1 MTDHPMPRNTTAA
14 DRRAAS
20 ASAAGKNHLIG
31 VLGASGAVGRA
42 AVRELRA
49 LGHTGLRL
57 GGRTASALCAVAEED
72 PSGHDETVWADATAP
87 DGLQAFTEGCDIVL
101 NCVGPTY
108 RLRATVA
115 SAALAAGAHCVDVA
129 GDDPAAEDLFKDGDP
144 AREGRTV
151 VLSAGALPGLSSL
164 LPRWL
169 AGQGLD
175 SASALTAYCGGLE
188 TCSPTVAHDL
198 MLSLT
203 SGGADGAAY
212 GEALAAVRGGRRVP
226 RALRI
231 AEDAEHWAFQ
241 GRVAL
246 QPYLSGESER
256 LATVLGLDR
265 LDWYN
270 VHPGPAVRSLLSLL
284 PGRLAAGEDPVELA
298 DRLILAADLDL
309 AGRKPYYVM
318 DFALSGTA
326 SAQPATAGLT
336 LRAASSYR
344 LTAAVG
350 ALSVDAV
357 LRGEVPA
364 GVHFACDVLDPDTV
378 IRHLRFQGVADLRP
392 TGAAADAQQAEQVEE
407 GVL

>member
-1 MTDHPMPRNTTAA
+1 MNKPV
-14 DRRAAS
+14 
-20 ASAAGKNHLIG
+20 IG

-42 AVRELRA
+42 AVRELRT

-57 GGRTASALCAVAEED
+57 GGRTVSALSAVAEEH
-72 PSGHDETVWADATAP
+72 PTGHDETVRADAAAE
-87 DGLQAFTEGCDIVL
+87 DGLRAFAEGCDIVL

-129 GDDPAAEDLFKDGDP
+129 GDDPAAEDLLEAGDP
-144 AREGRTV
+144 TLDGRTV

-169 AGQGLD
+169 AAQGPGG
-175 SASALTAYCGGLE
+175 AAALTAYCGGLE

-212 GEALAAVRGGRRVP
+212 GEALAAVRGGRRVSRVL
-226 RALRI
+226 RA
-231 AEDAEHWAFQ
+231 AEDTEHEAFP
-241 GRVAL
+241 GRVAV

-270 VHPGPAVRSLLSLL
+270 VHPGPAVRALLNVL
-284 PGRLAAGEDPVELA
+284 PGRLAAGEDPDRLA
-298 DRLILAADLDL
+298 ERLILAADLDL

-326 SAQPATAGLT
+326 SARPATAGLT

-350 ALSVDAV
+350 ALAVEAV

-378 IRHLRFQGVADLRP
+378 ITHLRSRGAADLRL
-392 TGAAADAQQAEQVEE
+392 TGSAAEAEQVEE

>member
-1 MTDHPMPRNTTAA
+1 MTKPV
-14 DRRAAS
+14 
-20 ASAAGKNHLIG
+20 IG

-72 PSGHDETVWADATAP
+72 PTGHDETVWADATAP
-87 DGLQAFTEGCDIVL
+87 DGLRAFTEGCDIVL
-101 NCVGPTY
+101 NCAGPTY

-115 SAALAAGAHCVDVA
+115 SAALAAGADCVDVA
-129 GDDPAAEDLFKDGDP
+129 GDDPAAEDLLAAGDP
-144 AREGRTV
+144 TRDGRTV

-175 SASALTAYCGGLE
+175 SVSALTAHCGGLE

-226 RALRI
+226 RALRT
-231 AEDAEHWAFQ
+231 AEDTEHHAFP

-246 QPYLSGESER
+246 QPYLSGESEH

-270 VHPGPAVRSLLSLL
+270 VHPGPAVRALLNVL
-284 PGRLAAGEDPVELA
+284 PGRLAAGDDPAELA
-298 DRLILAADLDL
+298 DRLFLAADLDL
-309 AGRKPYYVM
+309 AGREPYYVM
-318 DFALSGTA
+318 DFELTGTA
-326 SAQPATAGLT
+326 SGRPATAGLT
-336 LRAASSYR
+336 LHAASSYR

-350 ALSVDAV
+350 ALAVDAV
-357 LRGEVPA
+357 LRERVPA
-364 GVHFACDVLDPDTV
+364 GVHFARDVLDPGTV
-378 IRHLRFQGVADLRP
+378 VRHLRDRGAADLRP
-392 TGAAADAQQAEQVEE
+392 TGTAAGADHVEE

>member
-1 MTDHPMPRNTTAA
+1 MTRPV
-14 DRRAAS
+14 
-20 ASAAGKNHLIG
+20 IG

-72 PSGHDETVWADATAP
+72 PAGHDETVWADATAP
-87 DGLQAFTEGCDIVL
+87 DGLRAFTEGCDIVL

-115 SAALAAGAHCVDVA
+115 LAALDAGAHCVDVA
-129 GDDPAAEDLFKDGDP
+129 GDDPAAEDLREGGDP
-144 AREGRTV
+144 VRDARTV

-164 LPRWL
+164 LPRRL
-169 AGQGLD
+169 ATWGGLD
-175 SASALTAYCGGLE
+175 GATALTAHCGGLE

-198 MLSLT
+198 MLSLS
-203 SGGADGAAY
+203 SGGADGTAY
-212 GEALAAVRGGRRVP
+212 GEALAAVRGGRRVS
-226 RALRI
+226 RALRTD
-231 AEDAEHWAFQ
+231 EDTVHAAFP
-241 GRVAL
+241 GRVAV

-256 LATVLGLDR
+256 LATALGLDR

-270 VHPGPAVRSLLSLL
+270 VHPGPAVRALLNLL
-284 PGRLAAGEDPVELA
+284 PGRLAAGEDPDRLA
-298 DRLILAADLDL
+298 ERLILAADLDL
-309 AGRKPYYVM
+309 AGRRPYYVM

-326 SAQPATAGLT
+326 SGAPATAELT

-350 ALSVDAV
+350 ALAVDAV
-357 LRGEVPA
+357 LRGGVPA
-364 GVHFACDVLDPDTV
+364 GVHFACDVLDPDV
-378 IRHLRFQGVADLRP
+378 VVRHLRSHGVADLRL
-392 TGAAADAQQAEQVEE
+392 TGTAAETEQVEE

>member
-1 MTDHPMPRNTTAA
+1 MSKPV
-14 DRRAAS
+14 
-20 ASAAGKNHLIG
+20 IG

-49 LGHTGLRL
+49 LGRTGLRL
-57 GGRTASALCAVAEED
+57 GGRTASALCAVAEEA
-72 PSGHDETVWADATAP
+72 PAGHDETVWADATAP
-87 DGLQAFTEGCDIVL
+87 DGLSAFTEGCDIVL

-115 SAALAAGAHCVDVA
+115 RAALAAGAHCVDVA
-129 GDDPAAEDLFKDGDP
+129 GDDPAAEDLRAGGDP
-144 AREGRTV
+144 ARDGRTV

-169 AGQGLD
+169 AGRGPD
-175 SASALTAYCGGLE
+175 GATALTAYCGGLE

-212 GEALAAVRGGRRVP
+212 GEALAAVRGGRRVS
-226 RALRI
+226 RVLRTD
-231 AEDAEHWAFQ
+231 EDTRHEAFP
-241 GRVAL
+241 GRVAV
-246 QPYLSGESER
+246 QSYLSGESER

-270 VHPGPAVRSLLSLL
+270 VHPGPAVRALLNVL
-284 PGRLAAGEDPVELA
+284 PARLTAGDDPDRLAE
-298 DRLILAADLDL
+298 RLILAAALDL

-326 SAQPATAGLT
+326 SGRPATAGLT
-336 LRAASSYR
+336 VRAASSYR

-350 ALSVDAV
+350 ALAVDAV

-378 IRHLRFQGVADLRP
+378 VAHLRHHGAADLRL
-392 TGAAADAQQAEQVEE
+392 TGAAAGAERMEE

>member
-1 MTDHPMPRNTTAA
+1 MTRKKP
-14 DRRAAS
+14 
-20 ASAAGKNHLIG
+20 LIG

-42 AVRELRA
+42 AVRELRE
-49 LGHTGLRL
+49 LGHAGLRL
-57 GGRTASALCAVAEED
+57 GGRTTSALCAVAEED
-72 PSGHDETVWADATAP
+72 PAGRDEIIWADAATP
-87 DGLQAFTEGCDIVL
+87 GGLRVFAEGCDIVL

-129 GDDPAAEDLFKDGDP
+129 GDDPAAEDLLKEGDP
-144 AREGRTV
+144 AGDGRTV

-169 AGQGLD
+169 ARQGLD
-175 SASALTAYCGGLE
+175 SASGLTAHCGGLE
-188 TCSPTVAHDL
+188 TCSPTVARDL

-203 SGGADGAAY
+203 AGGADGAAY
-212 GEALAAVRGGRRVP
+212 GEALAAIRGGRRVP
-226 RALRI
+226 RALRT
-231 AEDAEHWAFQ
+231 AEDTERAGFP
-241 GRVAL
+241 GRVAV

-256 LATVLGLDR
+256 LAAELGLDR

-270 VHPGPAVRSLLSLL
+270 VHPGPQVRALLNLL
-284 PGRLAAGEDPVELA
+284 PGRLAAGDDPDDLA
-298 DRLILAADLDL
+298 HRLILAADLDL

-318 DFALSGTA
+318 DFELSGTA
-326 SAQPATAGLT
+326 SGQPATSGLT

-350 ALSVDAV
+350 ALAVDAV
-357 LRGEVPA
+357 LRAAVPP
-364 GVHFACDVLDPDTV
+364 GVHFACDVLDPATTV
-378 IRHLRFQGVADLRP
+378 SHLRAGGAGDIRL
-392 TGAAADAQQAEQVEE
+392 TGAAASAADDEHVEE

>member
-1 MTDHPMPRNTTAA
+1 MTRNPTAGHKPR
-14 DRRAAS
+14 
-20 ASAAGKNHLIG
+20 IG

-57 GGRTASALCAVAEED
+57 GGRTASALREIAEQD
-72 PSGHDETVWADATAP
+72 PTGQDETVRADAGAP
-87 DGLQAFTEGCDIVL
+87 DGLRAFTDGCDIVL

-108 RLRATVA
+108 LLRATVA

-129 GDDPAAEDLFKDGDP
+129 GDDPAAEDLLKDGDP
-144 AREGRTV
+144 ARDGRTV

-175 SASALTAYCGGLE
+175 SVSALTAHCGGLE
-188 TCSPTVAHDL
+188 TCSPTVARDL

-203 SGGADGAAY
+203 SGGAAGAAY

-226 RALRI
+226 RALRA
-231 AEDAEHWAFQ
+231 AEDTEHDGFP
-241 GRVAL
+241 GRVAV

-256 LATVLGLDR
+256 LAGVLGLDR

-270 VHPGPAVRSLLSLL
+270 VHPGPRVRALLNLL
-284 PGRLAAGEDPVELA
+284 PASLAAKDDPAELA

-309 AGRKPYYVM
+309 AGRRPYYVM

-326 SAQPATAGLT
+326 SAKPATAGLT

-350 ALSVDAV
+350 ALAVDAV
-357 LRGEVPA
+357 LRAEVRA
-364 GVHFACDVLDPDTV
+364 GVHFACDVLDPGTV
-378 IRHLRFQGVADLRP
+378 VRHLRSQ
-392 TGAAADAQQAEQVEE
+392 GAAELRLTGTAAGAEQMEE

>member
-1 MTDHPMPRNTTAA
+1 MSTPV
-14 DRRAAS
+14 
-20 ASAAGKNHLIG
+20 IG

-49 LGHTGLRL
+49 LGRTGLRL
-57 GGRTASALCAVAEED
+57 GGRTASALCAVAGED
-72 PSGHDETVWADATAP
+72 PGGHDETVWADATAP
-87 DGLQAFTEGCDIVL
+87 DGLRAFTEGCDIVL

-115 SAALAAGAHCVDVA
+115 AAALAAGAHCVDVA
-129 GDDPAAEDLFKDGDP
+129 GDDPAAEDLLKDGDP

-175 SASALTAYCGGLE
+175 TATALSAHCGGLE
-188 TCSPTVAHDL
+188 TCSPTVARDL

-226 RALRI
+226 RALRT
-231 AEDAEHWAFQ
+231 AEDTEHPAFP

-256 LATVLGLDR
+256 LADVLGLDR

-270 VHPGPAVRSLLSLL
+270 VHPGPAVRALLNRL
-284 PGRLAAGEDPVELA
+284 PASLAAGDDPAALA

-309 AGRKPYYVM
+309 AGRTPYYVM

-326 SAQPATAGLT
+326 SGQPATAGLT

-357 LRGEVPA
+357 LRGAVPA
-364 GVHFACDVLDPDTV
+364 GVHFACDVLDPRAV
-378 IRHLRFQGVADLRP
+378 VRHLRSQ
-392 TGAAADAQQAEQVEE
+392 GAAELRLTGTAAAGSGSAGADADADADVEE

>member
-1 MTDHPMPRNTTAA
+1 
-14 DRRAAS
+14 
-20 ASAAGKNHLIG
+20 
-31 VLGASGAVGRA
+31 
-42 AVRELRA
+42 
-49 LGHTGLRL
+49 
-57 GGRTASALCAVAEED
+57 
-72 PSGHDETVWADATAP
+72 
-87 DGLQAFTEGCDIVL
+87 
-101 NCVGPTY
+101 
-108 RLRATVA
+108 
-115 SAALAAGAHCVDVA
+115 
-129 GDDPAAEDLFKDGDP
+129 DPAAEDLLADGDP
-144 AREGRTV
+144 ARDGRAV

-169 AGQGLD
+169 AGRGLD
-175 SASALTAYCGGLE
+175 DATALTAYCGGLE

-226 RALRI
+226 RVLRT
-231 AEDAEHWAFQ
+231 AEDTEHEAFP
-241 GRVAL
+241 GRVAV

-270 VHPGPAVRSLLSLL
+270 VHPGPAVRTLLNLL
-284 PGRLAAGEDPVELA
+284 PGRLAAGDDPDRLA
-298 DRLILAADLDL
+298 ERLILAAGLDL

-318 DFALSGTA
+318 DFALAGTA
-326 SAQPATAGLT
+326 SGRPATAGAT

-350 ALSVDAV
+350 ALAVDAV
-357 LRGEVPA
+357 LRGGIPA

-378 IRHLRFQGVADLRP
+378 VGHLRSHGAADLRL
-392 TGAAADAQQAEQVEE
+392 TGAAAGADQVEE

>member
-1 MTDHPMPRNTTAA
+1 MSTPV
-14 DRRAAS
+14 
-20 ASAAGKNHLIG
+20 IG

-49 LGHTGLRL
+49 LGRTGLRL
-57 GGRTASALCAVAEED
+57 GGRTASALCAVAGED
-72 PSGHDETVWADATAP
+72 PGGHDETVWADATAP
-87 DGLQAFTEGCDIVL
+87 DGLRAFTEGCDIVL

-115 SAALAAGAHCVDVA
+115 AAALADGAHCVDVA
-129 GDDPAAEDLFKDGDP
+129 GDDPAAEDLLKDGDP

-175 SASALTAYCGGLE
+175 TATALSAHCGGLE
-188 TCSPTVAHDL
+188 TCSPTVARDL
-198 MLSLT
+198 MLSLS

-226 RALRI
+226 RALRT
-231 AEDAEHWAFQ
+231 AEDTEHPAFP

-256 LATVLGLDR
+256 LADVLGLDR

-270 VHPGPAVRSLLSLL
+270 VHPGPAVRALLNRL
-284 PGRLAAGEDPVELA
+284 PASLAAGDDPAALA

-309 AGRKPYYVM
+309 AGRTPYYVM

-326 SAQPATAGLT
+326 SGQPATAGLT

-357 LRGEVPA
+357 LRGAVPA
-364 GVHFACDVLDPDTV
+364 GVHFACDVLDPRAV
-378 IRHLRFQGVADLRP
+378 VRHLRSQ
-392 TGAAADAQQAEQVEE
+392 GAAELRLTGTATAGSGSAGADADADADVEE

>member
-1 MTDHPMPRNTTAA
+1 MTKPV
-14 DRRAAS
+14 
-20 ASAAGKNHLIG
+20 IG

-57 GGRTASALCAVAEED
+57 GGRTASALCAVAEEN
-72 PSGHDETVWADATAP
+72 PAGHDETVWADATVP
-87 DGLQAFTEGCDIVL
+87 DGLRAFTEGCDIVL

-115 SAALAAGAHCVDVA
+115 FAALDAGAHCVDVA
-129 GDDPAAEDLFKDGDP
+129 GDDPAAEDLLKSGDP
-144 AREGRTV
+144 ARDDRTV

-175 SASALTAYCGGLE
+175 NAAGLTAHCGGLE

-212 GEALAAVRGGRRVP
+212 GEALAAVRGGRRSP
-226 RALRI
+226 RALR
-231 AEDAEHWAFQ
+231 ADEDTEHPSFP
-241 GRVAL
+241 GRVAE

-270 VHPGPAVRSLLSLL
+270 VHPGPAVRALLNVL
-284 PGRLAAGEDPVELA
+284 PGRLAAGDDPDRLA
-298 DRLILAADLDL
+298 ERLILAADLDL

-326 SAQPATAGLT
+326 SGVPATAGLT

-350 ALSVDAV
+350 ALAVDAV
-357 LRGEVPA
+357 LRGGVQT

-378 IRHLRFQGVADLRP
+378 VRHLRSHGVADLRL
-392 TGAAADAQQAEQVEE
+392 TGTAAGAEQVEE

>member
-1 MTDHPMPRNTTAA
+1 MSTPV
-14 DRRAAS
+14 
-20 ASAAGKNHLIG
+20 IG

-49 LGHTGLRL
+49 LGRTGLRL
-57 GGRTASALCAVAEED
+57 GGRTASALCAVAGED
-72 PSGHDETVWADATAP
+72 PGGHDETVWADATAP
-87 DGLQAFTEGCDIVL
+87 EGLRAFTEGCDIVL

-115 SAALAAGAHCVDVA
+115 AAALAAGAHCVDVA
-129 GDDPAAEDLFKDGDP
+129 GDDPAAEDLLKDGDP
-144 AREGRTV
+144 AREDRTV

-175 SASALTAYCGGLE
+175 TATALSAHCGGLE
-188 TCSPTVAHDL
+188 TCSPTVARDL

-226 RALRI
+226 RALRT
-231 AEDAEHWAFQ
+231 AEDTEHPAFP

-256 LATVLGLDR
+256 LAHVLGLDR

-270 VHPGPAVRSLLSLL
+270 VHPGPAVRALLNRL
-284 PGRLAAGEDPVELA
+284 PASLAAGDDPAALA

-309 AGRKPYYVM
+309 AGRTPYYVM

-326 SAQPATAGLT
+326 SGQPATAGLT

-357 LRGEVPA
+357 LRGAVPA
-364 GVHFACDVLDPDTV
+364 GVHFACDVLDHRV
-378 IRHLRFQGVADLRP
+378 VVRHLRSR
-392 TGAAADAQQAEQVEE
+392 GAAELRLTGTATAGSGPAGADADADVDMDVEE

>member
-1 MTDHPMPRNTTAA
+1 MTKRP
-14 DRRAAS
+14 
-20 ASAAGKNHLIG
+20 LIG

-57 GGRTASALCAVAEED
+57 GGRTPSALRAIAEQD
-72 PSGHDETVWADATAP
+72 PLGGDEVVGADADAP
-87 DGLQAFTEGCDIVL
+87 GGTRAFAEGCDVVL

-129 GDDPAAEDLFKDGDP
+129 GDDPAAEDLLKDGDP
-144 AREGRTV
+144 AQHGRTV

-169 AGQGLD
+169 ARQGLD
-175 SASALTAYCGGLE
+175 RPTALIAHCGGLE
-188 TCSPTVAHDL
+188 TCSPTVAQDL

-212 GEALAAVRGGRRVP
+212 GEPLAAVRGGRHVA
-226 RALRI
+226 RALRT
-231 AEDAEHWAFQ
+231 AEDTEREGFP
-241 GRVAL
+241 GRVAV

-256 LATVLGLDR
+256 LAGALGLDR

-270 VHPGPAVRSLLSLL
+270 VHPGAQVRSLLSLL
-284 PGRLAAGEDPVELA
+284 PGHLAEGADPDELA
-298 DRLILAADLDL
+298 RRLILAADLDL

-318 DFALSGTA
+318 DFELAGTTSGR
-326 SAQPATAGLT
+326 PATAGLT

-350 ALSVDAV
+350 ALAVDAV
-357 LRGEVPA
+357 LNAAVPA
-364 GVHFACDVLDPDTV
+364 GVHFACDVLDPEAV
-378 IRHLRFQGVADLRP
+378 VGHLRTG
-392 TGAAADAQQAEQVEE
+392 GAAELRLTGTADRADAAQVEE

>member
-1 MTDHPMPRNTTAA
+1 MTRNTTTG
-14 DRRAAS
+14 R
-20 ASAAGKNHLIG
+20 KPLIG
-31 VLGASGAVGRA
+31 VLGAAGAVGRA

-57 GGRTASALCAVAEED
+57 GGRTPSALQAVAGED
-72 PSGHDETVWADATAP
+72 PTGQDETVRADATAP
-87 DGLQAFTEGCDIVL
+87 DGLRAFTEGCAVVL

-108 RLRATVA
+108 LLRATVA

-129 GDDPAAEDLFKDGDP
+129 GDDPAAEDLLKDGDP
-144 AREGRTV
+144 ARDGRTV

-175 SASALTAYCGGLE
+175 GVTALTAYCGGLE
-188 TCSPTVAHDL
+188 TCSPTVARDL

-226 RALRI
+226 RALRTD
-231 AEDAEHWAFQ
+231 EDTEHDGFP
-241 GRVAL
+241 GRVAV

-256 LATVLGLDR
+256 LADTLGLDR

-270 VHPGPAVRSLLSLL
+270 VHPGPRVRALLNLL
-284 PGRLAAGEDPVELA
+284 PGSLAAGDDPAALA
-298 DRLILAADLDL
+298 ERLILAAGLDL
-309 AGRKPYYVM
+309 AGHRPYYVM

-326 SAQPATAGLT
+326 SGAPATAGLT

-350 ALSVDAV
+350 ALAVDAV
-357 LRGEVPA
+357 LRAGVPA
-364 GVHFACDVLDPDTV
+364 GVHFARDVLDPGV
-378 IRHLRFQGVADLRP
+378 VVRHLRSQGAAELRL
-392 TGAAADAQQAEQVEE
+392 TGAAAGPEQPGQMEE
-407 GVL
+407 GAL

>member
-1 MTDHPMPRNTTAA
+1 MNKPV
-14 DRRAAS
+14 
-20 ASAAGKNHLIG
+20 IG

-42 AVRELRA
+42 AVRELRR
-49 LGHTGLRL
+49 LGHTRLRL
-57 GGRTASALCAVAEED
+57 GGRTASALSAVAEEN
-72 PSGHDETVWADATAP
+72 PTCHDETVRADATDP
-87 DGLQAFTEGCDIVL
+87 EDLRAFTEGCDIVL

-129 GDDPAAEDLFKDGDP
+129 GDDPAAEDLLKAGDP
-144 AREGRTV
+144 TLGGRTV

-175 SASALTAYCGGLE
+175 AAAALTAYCGGLE

-212 GEALAAVRGGRRVP
+212 GEALAAVRGGRRAS
-226 RALRI
+226 RALRT
-231 AEDAEHWAFQ
+231 AEDTEHEAFP
-241 GRVAL
+241 GRVAV

-270 VHPGPAVRSLLSLL
+270 VHPGRAVRALLNVL
-284 PGRLAAGEDPVELA
+284 PGRLAAGEDPDRLA
-298 DRLILAADLDL
+298 ERLILAADLDL

-326 SAQPATAGLT
+326 SARPATAGLT

-350 ALSVDAV
+350 ALAVEAV

-378 IRHLRFQGVADLRP
+378 VTHLRSHGAADLRL
-392 TGAAADAQQAEQVEE
+392 TGAAAEAEQVEE

>member
-1 MTDHPMPRNTTAA
+1 MTRP
-14 DRRAAS
+14 
-20 ASAAGKNHLIG
+20 LIG

-49 LGHTGLRL
+49 LGRTGLRL
-57 GGRTASALCAVAEED
+57 GGRTASALCAVAQED
-72 PSGHDETVWADATAP
+72 PAGHDETVWADATAP
-87 DGLQAFTEGCDIVL
+87 DGLHAFTEGCDIVL
-101 NCVGPTY
+101 NCAGPTY

-129 GDDPAAEDLFKDGDP
+129 GDDPAAEDLLADGDP
-144 AREGRTV
+144 ARDSRTV

-169 AGQGLD
+169 AGQALD
-175 SASALTAYCGGLE
+175 SAATLTAYCGGLE
-188 TCSPTVAHDL
+188 ACSPTVAHDL
-198 MLSLT
+198 MLSLS
-203 SGGADGAAY
+203 SGGADGSAY
-212 GEALAAVRGGRRVP
+212 GEALAAVRGGRRAP
-226 RALRI
+226 RALRV
-231 AEDAEHWAFQ
+231 AEDAEHEAFP

-256 LATVLGLDR
+256 LATDLGLDR
-265 LDWYN
+265 VDWYH
-270 VHPGPAVRSLLSLL
+270 VHPGPAVRAMLSAL
-284 PGRLAAGEDPVELA
+284 PSRLAAEDAPAELA

-309 AGRKPYYVM
+309 AGRRPYYVM

-326 SAQPATAGLT
+326 SGQPATAGLT

-357 LRGEVPA
+357 LRGGIPA
-364 GVHFACDVLDPDTV
+364 GVHFACAVLDPGTV
-378 IRHLRFQGVADLRP
+378 TRHLRDRGVAELRL
-392 TGAAADAQQAEQVEE
+392 TGTAADTEAQQVEE
-407 GVL
+407 GTL

>member
-1 MTDHPMPRNTTAA
+1 MTQNTTT
-14 DRRAAS
+14 
-20 ASAAGKNHLIG
+20 GNKPLIG

-57 GGRTASALCAVAEED
+57 GGRTASALCAVADED
-72 PSGHDETVWADATAP
+72 PTGHDETVWADATAQ
-87 DGLQAFTEGCDIVL
+87 DGLHAFTEGCDIVL

-129 GDDPAAEDLFKDGDP
+129 GDDPAAEDLLRDGDP
-144 AREGRTV
+144 ARDGRTV

-175 SASALTAYCGGLE
+175 SASALTAHCGGLE

-212 GEALAAVRGGRRVP
+212 GEALAAVRDGRRVP

-231 AEDAEHWAFQ
+231 AEDAEHGAFP

-256 LATVLGLDR
+256 LATTLGLDR

-270 VHPGPAVRSLLSLL
+270 VHPGPAVRALLNLL
-284 PGRLAAGEDPVELA
+284 PGRLAAGDDPAELA
-298 DRLILAADLDL
+298 ERLILAADLDL
-309 AGRKPYYVM
+309 AGRSPYYVM
-318 DFALSGTA
+318 DFTLTGTA
-326 SAQPATAGLT
+326 SGQPATAGLT

-344 LTAAVG
+344 LTATVG
-350 ALSVDAV
+350 ALAVDAV
-357 LRGEVPA
+357 LRAEVPA

-378 IRHLRFQGVADLRP
+378 VRHLRSHGAADLRL
-392 TGAAADAQQAEQVEE
+392 TGTAAGAEQVEE

>member
-1 MTDHPMPRNTTAA
+1 MTKPV
-14 DRRAAS
+14 
-20 ASAAGKNHLIG
+20 IG

-72 PSGHDETVWADATAP
+72 PAGHDETVWADATAP
-87 DGLQAFTEGCDIVL
+87 DGLRAFTDGCDIVL

-129 GDDPAAEDLFKDGDP
+129 GDDPAAEDLLEAGDP
-144 AREGRTV
+144 AHDGRTV

-175 SASALTAYCGGLE
+175 DVSALTAHCGGLE

-198 MLSLT
+198 MLSL
-203 SGGADGAAY
+203 SLGGADGAAY
-212 GEALAAVRGGRRVP
+212 GEALAAVRGGRRLS
-226 RALRI
+226 RALRT
-231 AEDAEHWAFQ
+231 AEDAEHRSFP

-256 LATVLGLDR
+256 LADVLGLDR

-270 VHPGPAVRSLLSLL
+270 VHPGPAVRALLNLL
-284 PGRLAAGEDPVELA
+284 PGRLAAGDAPAELA

-309 AGRKPYYVM
+309 AGRRPYYVM
-318 DFALSGTA
+318 DFELSGTA
-326 SAQPATAGLT
+326 SGRPATAGLT

-350 ALSVDAV
+350 ALAVDAV
-357 LRGEVPA
+357 LRAEVPA
-364 GVHFACDVLDPDTV
+364 GVRFACDVLDPDTV
-378 IRHLRFQGVADLRP
+378 VRHLRTRGAADLRP
-392 TGAAADAQQAEQVEE
+392 TGAAAGADQVEE

>member
-1 MTDHPMPRNTTAA
+1 MSTPV
-14 DRRAAS
+14 
-20 ASAAGKNHLIG
+20 IG

-49 LGHTGLRL
+49 LGRTGLRL
-57 GGRTASALCAVAEED
+57 GGRTASALCAVAGED
-72 PSGHDETVWADATAP
+72 PGGHDETVWADATAP
-87 DGLQAFTEGCDIVL
+87 DGLRAFTEGCDIVL

-115 SAALAAGAHCVDVA
+115 AAALAAGAHCVDVA
-129 GDDPAAEDLFKDGDP
+129 GDDPAAEDLLKDGDP

-175 SASALTAYCGGLE
+175 TATALSAHCGGLE
-188 TCSPTVAHDL
+188 TCSPTVARDL

-226 RALRI
+226 RALRT
-231 AEDAEHWAFQ
+231 AEDTEHPAFP

-256 LATVLGLDR
+256 LADVLGLDR

-270 VHPGPAVRSLLSLL
+270 VHPGPAVRALLNRL
-284 PGRLAAGEDPVELA
+284 PASLAAGDDPAALA

-309 AGRKPYYVM
+309 AGRTPYYVM
-318 DFALSGTA
+318 DFALSGT
-326 SAQPATAGLT
+326 SSGQPATAGLT

-357 LRGEVPA
+357 LRGAVPA
-364 GVHFACDVLDPDTV
+364 GVHFACDVLDPRAV
-378 IRHLRFQGVADLRP
+378 VRHLRSQ
-392 TGAAADAQQAEQVEE
+392 GAAELRLTGTATAGSGPARADVDVDVEE

>member
-1 MTDHPMPRNTTAA
+1 MTGPV
-14 DRRAAS
+14 
-20 ASAAGKNHLIG
+20 IG

-57 GGRTASALCAVAEED
+57 GGRTESALAAVAEED
-72 PSGHDETVWADATAP
+72 AAGHDETVRADATEA
-87 DGLQAFTEGCDIVL
+87 DGLRAFTDGCDIVL

-129 GDDPAAEDLFKDGDP
+129 GDDPAAEDLVEGGDP
-144 AREGRTV
+144 ARDGRTV

-175 SASALTAYCGGLE
+175 SAATLTAHCGGLE

-198 MLSLT
+198 MLSLG

-226 RALRI
+226 RVLRTD
-231 AEDAEHWAFQ
+231 EDTRHEAFP
-241 GRVAL
+241 GRVAV
-246 QPYLSGESER
+246 QPYLSAESER
-256 LATVLGLDR
+256 LAAALGLDR

-270 VHPGPAVRSLLSLL
+270 VHPGPAVRALLTLL
-284 PGRLAAGEDPVELA
+284 PGRLAAGDDPDRLA
-298 DRLILAADLDL
+298 ERLILAAGLDL

-326 SAQPATAGLT
+326 SGTPATAGLT

-350 ALSVDAV
+350 ALAVDAV

-364 GVHFACDVLDPDTV
+364 GVHFACDVLEPDRV
-378 IRHLRFQGVADLRP
+378 VRHLLEHAVADLRF
-392 TGAAADAQQAEQVEE
+392 TGAAAGAGQTEE

>member
-1 MTDHPMPRNTTAA
+1 MTKPV
-14 DRRAAS
+14 
-20 ASAAGKNHLIG
+20 IG

-72 PSGHDETVWADATAP
+72 PAGHDETVRADATAP
-87 DGLQAFTEGCDIVL
+87 DGLRAFTEGCDIVL

-129 GDDPAAEDLFKDGDP
+129 GDDPAAEDLLKDGDP
-144 AREGRTV
+144 ARDGRTV

-175 SASALTAYCGGLE
+175 GATALTAYCGGLE

-212 GEALAAVRGGRRVP
+212 GEALAAVRGGRRVS
-226 RALRI
+226 RVLRT
-231 AEDAEHWAFQ
+231 AEDTEHEAFP
-241 GRVAL
+241 GRVAV

-270 VHPGPAVRSLLSLL
+270 VHPGPAVRALLNRL
-284 PGRLAAGEDPVELA
+284 PGRLAAGDDPAQLA

-309 AGRKPYYVM
+309 AGRRPYYVM

-326 SAQPATAGLT
+326 SGRPATAGLT

-350 ALSVDAV
+350 ALAVDAV
-357 LRGEVPA
+357 LRGEAPA
-364 GVHFACDVLDPDTV
+364 GVHFACDVLDPGTV
-378 IRHLRFQGVADLRP
+378 VGHLRSHGAADFRL
-392 TGAAADAQQAEQVEE
+392 TGAAAGADQVEE

>member
-1 MTDHPMPRNTTAA
+1 MSKPV
-14 DRRAAS
+14 
-20 ASAAGKNHLIG
+20 IG

-49 LGHTGLRL
+49 LGHRGLRL
-57 GGRTASALCAVAEED
+57 GGRTASALCEVAEEN
-72 PSGHDETVWADATAP
+72 PGGHDETLWADATAP
-87 DGLQAFTEGCDIVL
+87 DGLRAFTEGCDIVL

-108 RLRATVA
+108 RLRATV
-115 SAALAAGAHCVDVA
+115 SLAALDAGAHCVDVA
-129 GDDPAAEDLFKDGDP
+129 GDDPAAEDLLKGGDP
-144 AREGRTV
+144 ARDGRTV

-175 SASALTAYCGGLE
+175 GVAALTAYCGGLE
-188 TCSPTVAHDL
+188 PCSPTVAHDL
-198 MLSLT
+198 MLSLS

-212 GEALAAVRGGRRVP
+212 GEALAAVRDGRRVS
-226 RALRI
+226 RALR
-231 AEDAEHWAFQ
+231 ADEDTVHPAFP

-246 QPYLSGESER
+246 QPYLSSESER
-256 LATVLGLDR
+256 LARDLGADR

-270 VHPGPAVRSLLSLL
+270 VHAGPAVRALLNLL
-284 PGRLAAGEDPVELA
+284 PGRLAAGEDLDRLA
-298 DRLILAADLDL
+298 ERLILAADLDR

-326 SAQPATAGLT
+326 SGVPATAGAT
-336 LRAASSYR
+336 LRTASSYR

-350 ALSVDAV
+350 ALAVDAV
-357 LRGEVPA
+357 LRGKVPA

-378 IRHLRFQGVADLRP
+378 VRHLRSHGAADLRL
-392 TGAAADAQQAEQVEE
+392 TGTAAGAELEEE

>member
-1 MTDHPMPRNTTAA
+1 MTKPV
-14 DRRAAS
+14 
-20 ASAAGKNHLIG
+20 IG

-57 GGRTASALCAVAEED
+57 GGRTASALCAVAEEN
-72 PSGHDETVWADATAP
+72 PGGHDETVWADATAP
-87 DGLQAFTEGCDIVL
+87 DGLRAFTEGCDIVL
-101 NCVGPTY
+101 NCAGPTY

-115 SAALAAGAHCVDVA
+115 MAALAAGAHCVDVA
-129 GDDPAAEDLFKDGDP
+129 GDDPAAEDLLDAGDP
-144 AREGRTV
+144 ARDGRTA

-175 SASALTAYCGGLE
+175 SVSALTAYCGGLE

-226 RALRI
+226 RALRT
-231 AEDAEHWAFQ
+231 AEDTEHHAFP

-256 LATVLGLDR
+256 LATLLGLDR

-270 VHPGPAVRSLLSLL
+270 VHPGPAVRALLTVL
-284 PGRLAAGEDPVELA
+284 PGRLAAGDDPAELA
-298 DRLILAADLDL
+298 DRLFLAAGLDL
-309 AGRKPYYVM
+309 AGRSPFYVM

-326 SAQPATAGLT
+326 SGRPASAGLT

-344 LTAAVG
+344 LTATVG
-350 ALSVDAV
+350 ALAVDAV
-357 LRGEVPA
+357 LRAQVPP
-364 GVHFACDVLDPDTV
+364 GVHFACDVLDPGTV
-378 IRHLRFQGVADLRP
+378 VRHLRARGTADLRL
-392 TGAAADAQQAEQVEE
+392 TGAATRADQVEE

>member
-1 MTDHPMPRNTTAA
+1 MTEPV
-14 DRRAAS
+14 
-20 ASAAGKNHLIG
+20 IG

-72 PSGHDETVWADATAP
+72 PTGHHETVWADATAP
-87 DGLQAFTEGCDIVL
+87 DGLRAFTEGCDIVL
-101 NCVGPTY
+101 NCAGPTY

-115 SAALAAGAHCVDVA
+115 SAALAAGADCVDVA
-129 GDDPAAEDLFKDGDP
+129 GDDPAAEDLLAAGDP
-144 AREGRTV
+144 ARDGRTV
-151 VLSAGALPGLSSL
+151 VLSAGALPGLSGL

-175 SASALTAYCGGLE
+175 GVSALTAHCGGLE

-226 RALRI
+226 RALRT
-231 AEDAEHWAFQ
+231 AEDTEHHAFP

-270 VHPGPAVRSLLSLL
+270 VHPGPAVRALLNVL
-284 PGRLAAGEDPVELA
+284 PGRLAAGDDPAELA
-298 DRLILAADLDL
+298 DRLFLAADLDL
-309 AGRKPYYVM
+309 AGREPYYVM
-318 DFALSGTA
+318 DFELSGTA
-326 SAQPATAGLT
+326 SGRPATAGLT

-350 ALSVDAV
+350 ALAVDAV
-357 LRGEVPA
+357 LRERVPM
-364 GVHFACDVLDPDTV
+364 GVHFARDVLDPGTV
-378 IRHLRFQGVADLRP
+378 VRHLRDRGAADLRP
-392 TGAAADAQQAEQVEE
+392 TGAAAGADHVEE

>member
-1 MTDHPMPRNTTAA
+1 MTGPV
-14 DRRAAS
+14 
-20 ASAAGKNHLIG
+20 IG

-57 GGRTASALCAVAEED
+57 GGRTASALGAVAEED
-72 PSGHDETVWADATAP
+72 PTGRDETVWADATAP
-87 DGLQAFTEGCDIVL
+87 DGLRAFTDGCDIVL
-101 NCVGPTY
+101 NCAGPTY

-129 GDDPAAEDLFKDGDP
+129 GDDPAAEDLFDAGDP
-144 AREGRTV
+144 ARDGRTV

-203 SGGADGAAY
+203 SGGADGEAY
-212 GEALAAVRGGRRVP
+212 GEALAAVRAGRRVP
-226 RALRI
+226 RALRT
-231 AEDAEHWAFQ
+231 AEDTEHRAFP

-270 VHPGPAVRSLLSLL
+270 VHPGPAVRALLNLL
-284 PGRLAAGEDPVELA
+284 PGRLAAGDDPAGLG

-309 AGRKPYYVM
+309 AGRAPYYVM
-318 DFALSGTA
+318 DFELSGTA
-326 SAQPATAGLT
+326 SGRPATAGLT

-350 ALSVDAV
+350 ALAVDAV
-357 LRGEVPA
+357 LRAEVAA
-364 GVHFACDVLDPDTV
+364 GVHFACDVLDPGTV
-378 IRHLRFQGVADLRP
+378 VRHLRTRGAAELRP
-392 TGAAADAQQAEQVEE
+392 AGAAAGSEQVEE

>member
-1 MTDHPMPRNTTAA
+1 MTEPV
-14 DRRAAS
+14 
-20 ASAAGKNHLIG
+20 IG

-72 PSGHDETVWADATAP
+72 PIGHHETVCADATAP
-87 DGLQAFTEGCDIVL
+87 DGLRAFTEGCDIVL
-101 NCVGPTY
+101 NCAGPTY

-115 SAALAAGAHCVDVA
+115 SAALAAGADCVDVA
-129 GDDPAAEDLFKDGDP
+129 GDDPAAEDLLAAGDP
-144 AREGRTV
+144 ARDGRTV

-175 SASALTAYCGGLE
+175 GVSALTAHCGGLE

-226 RALRI
+226 RALRA
-231 AEDAEHWAFQ
+231 AEDTEHHAFP

-270 VHPGPAVRSLLSLL
+270 VHPGPAVRALLNVL
-284 PGRLAAGEDPVELA
+284 PGRLAAGDDPAELA
-298 DRLILAADLDL
+298 DRLFLAADLDL
-309 AGRKPYYVM
+309 AGREPYYVM
-318 DFALSGTA
+318 DFELSGTA
-326 SAQPATAGLT
+326 SGRPATAGLT

-350 ALSVDAV
+350 ALAVDAV
-357 LRGEVPA
+357 LRAGAPA
-364 GVHFACDVLDPDTV
+364 GVHFARDVLDPGSV
-378 IRHLRFQGVADLRP
+378 VRHLRDRGVADLRP
-392 TGAAADAQQAEQVEE
+392 TGAAAGADHVEE

>member
-1 MTDHPMPRNTTAA
+1 MTKPVIA
-14 DRRAAS
+14 
-20 ASAAGKNHLIG
+20 

-57 GGRTASALCAVAEED
+57 GGRTASALCTVAEED
-72 PSGHDETVWADATAP
+72 PTGHDETVWADATAP
-87 DGLQAFTEGCDIVL
+87 DGLRALTEGCDIVL
-101 NCVGPTY
+101 NCAGPTY

-115 SAALAAGAHCVDVA
+115 SAALAAGADCVDVA
-129 GDDPAAEDLFKDGDP
+129 GDDPAAEDLLAAGDP
-144 AREGRTV
+144 ARDGRTV

-175 SASALTAYCGGLE
+175 GVSALTAHCGGLE

-212 GEALAAVRGGRRVP
+212 GEALAAVRGGRRVL
-226 RALRI
+226 RALRA
-231 AEDAEHWAFQ
+231 AEDTEHHAFP

-270 VHPGPAVRSLLSLL
+270 VHPGPAVRALLNVL
-284 PGRLAAGEDPVELA
+284 PGRLAAGDDPAELA
-298 DRLILAADLDL
+298 DRLFLAADLDL
-309 AGRKPYYVM
+309 AGREPYYVM
-318 DFALSGTA
+318 DFELSGTA
-326 SAQPATAGLT
+326 SGRPATAGLT

-350 ALSVDAV
+350 ALAVDAV
-357 LRGEVPA
+357 LRAGVPA
-364 GVHFACDVLDPDTV
+364 GVHFARDVLDPGSV
-378 IRHLRFQGVADLRP
+378 VRHLRDRGVADLRP
-392 TGAAADAQQAEQVEE
+392 TGAAAGADHVEE

>member
-1 MTDHPMPRNTTAA
+1 MSKPV
-14 DRRAAS
+14 
-20 ASAAGKNHLIG
+20 IG

-49 LGHTGLRL
+49 LGHSGLRL
-57 GGRTASALCAVAEED
+57 GGRTASALCEVAEEN
-72 PSGHDETVWADATAP
+72 PGGHDETVWADATAP
-87 DGLQAFTEGCDIVL
+87 DGLRAFTEGCDIVL

-115 SAALAAGAHCVDVA
+115 FAALDAGAHCVDVA
-129 GDDPAAEDLFKDGDP
+129 GDDPAAEDLLAGGDP

-175 SASALTAYCGGLE
+175 GVTALTAYCGGME
-188 TCSPTVAHDL
+188 PCSPTVAHDL
-198 MLSLT
+198 MLSLS

-226 RALRI
+226 RALRTD
-231 AEDAEHWAFQ
+231 EDTVHPAFP
-241 GRVAL
+241 GRVAV

-256 LATVLGLDR
+256 LAGDLGVDR

-270 VHPGPAVRSLLSLL
+270 VHPGPAVRALLNLL
-284 PGRLAAGEDPVELA
+284 PGRLAAGEDPDRLA
-298 DRLILAADLDL
+298 ERLILAADLDL

-326 SAQPATAGLT
+326 SGTPATAGAT
-336 LRAASSYR
+336 LRTASSYR
-344 LTAAVG
+344 LTAAMG
-350 ALSVDAV
+350 ALAVDAV
-357 LRGEVPA
+357 LRGGVPA
-364 GVHFACDVLDPDTV
+364 GVHFACAVLDPGTV
-378 IRHLRFQGVADLRP
+378 VRHLRSHGAADLRL
-392 TGAAADAQQAEQVEE
+392 TGTAVGAELEEE

>member
-1 MTDHPMPRNTTAA
+1 MTKPV
-14 DRRAAS
+14 
-20 ASAAGKNHLIG
+20 IG
-31 VLGASGAVGRA
+31 ILGASGAVGRA

-72 PSGHDETVWADATAP
+72 PTGHDETVWADATDP
-87 DGLQAFTEGCDIVL
+87 DGLRAFTDGCDIVL

-129 GDDPAAEDLFKDGDP
+129 GDDPAAEDLLAAGDP
-144 AREGRTV
+144 AHDGRTV
-151 VLSAGALPGLSSL
+151 VLSAGALPGMSSL

-175 SASALTAYCGGLE
+175 SASALTAHCGGLE
-188 TCSPTVAHDL
+188 ACSPTVAHDL

-212 GEALAAVRGGRRVP
+212 GEPLAAVRGGRRVP
-226 RALRI
+226 RALRT
-231 AEDAEHWAFQ
+231 AEDTEHPAFP

-270 VHPGPAVRSLLSLL
+270 VHPGPAVRALLNRL
-284 PGRLAAGEDPVELA
+284 PGRLAAGDDPAELA

-309 AGRKPYYVM
+309 AGRRPYYVM
-318 DFALSGTA
+318 DFELSGTA
-326 SAQPATAGLT
+326 SGRPATAGLT

-344 LTAAVG
+344 LTATVG
-350 ALSVDAV
+350 ALAVAAV
-357 LRGEVPA
+357 LRAEVPA
-364 GVHFACDVLDPDTV
+364 GVHFACDVLGPDTV
-378 IRHLRFQGVADLRP
+378 VRHLRARGAADLRP
-392 TGAAADAQQAEQVEE
+392 TGAATDADQVEE

>member
-1 MTDHPMPRNTTAA
+1 MTGHR
-14 DRRAAS
+14 
-20 ASAAGKNHLIG
+20 IG

-49 LGHTGLRL
+49 LGHTGLLL
-57 GGRTASALCAVAEED
+57 GGRSPEALDAIAAED
-72 PSGHDETVWADATAP
+72 TTGRDRTVRADADTP
-87 DGLQAFTEGCDIVL
+87 GGLAAFTEGCRTVL
-101 NCVGPTY
+101 NCAGPTY

-115 SAALAAGAHCVDVA
+115 SAALAAGADCVDVA
-129 GDDPAAEDLFKDGDP
+129 GDDPAAEDLHQEGDP
-144 AREGRTV
+144 ARDGRTV

-175 SASALTAYCGGLE
+175 RAAALTAYCGGLE
-188 TCSPTVAHDL
+188 TCTPTVARDL

-203 SGGADGAAY
+203 SGGAGGTAY
-212 GEALAAVRGGRRVP
+212 GEALAAVRGGRRTP
-226 RALRI
+226 RALRTT
-231 AEDAEHWAFQ
+231 EDTEHGAFP

-246 QPYLSGESER
+246 QPYLSQESER
-256 LATVLGLDR
+256 LATALGLDR

-270 VHPGPAVRSLLSLL
+270 VHPGPAVRALLGLL
-284 PGRLAAGEDPVELA
+284 PGRLAAGDDPAELA
-298 DRLILAADLDL
+298 DRLLLAADLDL
-309 AGRKPYYVM
+309 AGRRPYYVM

-326 SAQPATAGLT
+326 SGRPATAGLT

-350 ALSVDAV
+350 ALAADAV
-357 LRGEVPA
+357 ARAGIPP
-364 GVHFACDVLDPDTV
+364 GVHFACDVLDAETV
-378 IRHLRFQGVADLRP
+378 LRHLRSHGVADLRT
-392 TGAAADAQQAEQVEE
+392 TGTAARTEPNEQMEE

>member
-1 MTDHPMPRNTTAA
+1 MTKPV
-14 DRRAAS
+14 
-20 ASAAGKNHLIG
+20 IG
-31 VLGASGAVGRA
+31 ILGASGAVGRA

-49 LGHTGLRL
+49 LGRTGLRL
-57 GGRTASALCAVAEED
+57 GGRTEAALRAVAEED
-72 PSGHDETVWADATAP
+72 SAGRDETVRADAGAP
-87 DGLQAFTEGCDIVL
+87 GGLRAFTEGCDIVL

-129 GDDPAAEDLFKDGDP
+129 GDDPAAEDLLAAGDP
-144 AREGRTV
+144 ARDGRTV

-175 SASALTAYCGGLE
+175 GASALTAHCGGLE

-203 SGGADGAAY
+203 SGGAEGAAY
-212 GEALAAVRGGRRVP
+212 GEPLAAVRGGRRVP
-226 RALRI
+226 RALRT
-231 AEDAEHWAFQ
+231 AEDTGHRAFP

-256 LATVLGLDR
+256 LATDLGLDR

-270 VHPGPAVRSLLSLL
+270 VHPGPAVRALLNLL
-284 PGRLAAGEDPVELA
+284 PGRLAAGDDPAELA

-309 AGRKPYYVM
+309 AGRRPYYVM
-318 DFALSGTA
+318 DFELSGTA
-326 SAQPATAGLT
+326 AGRPATAGLT

-344 LTAAVG
+344 LTATVG
-350 ALSVDAV
+350 ALAVDAV
-357 LRGEVPA
+357 LRDGVPP

-378 IRHLRFQGVADLRP
+378 VRHLRTRGAADLRL
-392 TGAAADAQQAEQVEE
+392 TGAAAGADQVEE

>member
-1 MTDHPMPRNTTAA
+1 MTTP
-14 DRRAAS
+14 
-20 ASAAGKNHLIG
+20 LIG

-57 GGRTASALCAVAEED
+57 GGRTASALCAVAEEN
-72 PSGHDETVWADATAP
+72 PGGHDETVWADATAP
-87 DGLQAFTEGCDIVL
+87 NGLRTFMEGCDIVL

-115 SAALAAGAHCVDVA
+115 LAALDAGADCVDVA
-129 GDDPAAEDLFKDGDP
+129 GDDPAAEDLLKDGDP
-144 AREGRTV
+144 DRDGRTV

-169 AGQGLD
+169 AAQGLD
-175 SASALTAYCGGLE
+175 GAGELTAYCGGLE
-188 TCSPTVAHDL
+188 SCSPTVAHDL

-212 GEALAAVRGGRRVP
+212 GEALAAIRGGRRVS
-226 RALRI
+226 RALRTD
-231 AEDAEHWAFQ
+231 EDTVHAAFP
-241 GRVAL
+241 GRVAV

-270 VHPGPAVRSLLSLL
+270 VHPGPAVRALLNLL
-284 PGRLAAGEDPVELA
+284 PGRLAAGGDPSELA
-298 DRLILAADLDL
+298 RRLILAADLDL

-318 DFALSGTA
+318 EFALSGTA
-326 SAQPATAGLT
+326 AGAPATAGLT

-350 ALSVDAV
+350 ALAVDAV
-357 LRGEVPA
+357 LRGGVPT

-378 IRHLRFQGVADLRP
+378 VRHLRTHGVADLRL
-392 TGAAADAQQAEQVEE
+392 TGTAADAEQVEE
-407 GVL
+407 GTL

>member
-1 MTDHPMPRNTTAA
+1 MSRPV
-14 DRRAAS
+14 
-20 ASAAGKNHLIG
+20 IG
-31 VLGASGAVGRA
+31 VLGASGSVGRA
-42 AVRELRA
+42 AVGELRA
-49 LGHTGLRL
+49 LGHSGLRL
-57 GGRTASALCAVAEED
+57 GGRTASALCEVAEEN
-72 PSGHDETVWADATAP
+72 PGGHDETVWADATAP
-87 DGLQAFTEGCDIVL
+87 DGLRAFTEGCDIVL

-115 SAALAAGAHCVDVA
+115 SAALDAGAHCVDVA
-129 GDDPAAEDLFKDGDP
+129 GDDPAAEDLLKGGDP
-144 AREGRTV
+144 ARDGRTV

-175 SASALTAYCGGLE
+175 GVTALTAYCGGLE
-188 TCSPTVAHDL
+188 PCSPTVAHDL
-198 MLSLT
+198 MLSLS

-212 GEALAAVRGGRRVP
+212 GQALAAVRGGRRAP
-226 RALRI
+226 RALRTD
-231 AEDAEHWAFQ
+231 EDTAHPAFP

-256 LATVLGLDR
+256 LAGDLGVDR

-270 VHPGPAVRSLLSLL
+270 VHPGPAVRALLNSL
-284 PGRLAAGEDPVELA
+284 PGRLAAGEDPDRLA
-298 DRLILAADLDL
+298 ERLILAADLDL

-326 SAQPATAGLT
+326 SGAPATAGAT

-350 ALSVDAV
+350 ALAVDAV
-357 LRGEVPA
+357 LRGAVPA
-364 GVHFACDVLDPDTV
+364 GVHFACDVLDPGAV
-378 IRHLRFQGVADLRP
+378 VRHLRSHGAADLRL
-392 TGAAADAQQAEQVEE
+392 TGTAAGAEPEEE
-407 GVL
+407 GIL

>member
-1 MTDHPMPRNTTAA
+1 MTRP
-14 DRRAAS
+14 
-20 ASAAGKNHLIG
+20 LIG

-57 GGRTASALCAVAEED
+57 GGRTESALRAVAGEAPD
-72 PSGHDETVWADATAP
+72 GHDETVRADADAP
-87 DGLQAFTEGCDIVL
+87 DSLRAFTEGCDIVL

-115 SAALAAGAHCVDVA
+115 FAALAAGAHCVDVA
-129 GDDPAAEDLFKDGDP
+129 GDDPAAEDLLKAGDP
-144 AREGRTV
+144 ARDSLTV

-169 AGQGLD
+169 AGPGLD
-175 SASALTAYCGGLE
+175 TAAALTAYCGGLE
-188 TCSPTVAHDL
+188 HCSTTVAHDL
-198 MLSLT
+198 MLSLS

-212 GEALAAVRGGRRVP
+212 GEALAAVRNGRRAP
-226 RALRI
+226 RALRTD
-231 AEDAEHWAFQ
+231 EDTEHEAFP
-241 GRVAL
+241 GRVAV

-256 LATVLGLDR
+256 LATDLGLDR

-270 VHPGPAVRSLLSLL
+270 VHPGPAVRALLSLL
-284 PGRLAAGEDPVELA
+284 PARLAAGDDP
-298 DRLILAADLDL
+298 DRLAERLMVAADLDL

-318 DFALSGTA
+318 DFVLSGTA
-326 SAQPATAGLT
+326 SGAPATAGLT
-336 LRAASSYR
+336 LRTASSYR

-350 ALSVDAV
+350 ALAVDAV
-357 LRGEVPA
+357 LRDEVPA
-364 GVHFACDVLDPDTV
+364 GVHFACDVLDPGTV
-378 IRHLRFQGVADLRP
+378 VRHLRSHAAADLRFS
-392 TGAAADAQQAEQVEE
+392 GAVAGADQVEE

>member
-1 MTDHPMPRNTTAA
+1 MTKPV
-14 DRRAAS
+14 
-20 ASAAGKNHLIG
+20 IG

-49 LGHTGLRL
+49 LGHRGLRL
-57 GGRTASALCAVAEED
+57 GGRTAAALCEVAEEN
-72 PSGHDETVWADATAP
+72 PGGHDETVWADATAP
-87 DGLQAFTEGCDIVL
+87 DGLRAFTEGCDIVL
-101 NCVGPTY
+101 NCGGPTY

-115 SAALAAGAHCVDVA
+115 SAALDAGAHCVDVA
-129 GDDPAAEDLFKDGDP
+129 GDDPAAEDLLKGGDP
-144 AREGRTV
+144 ARDARTV

-175 SASALTAYCGGLE
+175 SVAALTAYCGGLE
-188 TCSPTVAHDL
+188 PCSPTVAHDL
-198 MLSLT
+198 MLSLS

-226 RALRI
+226 RALRTD
-231 AEDAEHWAFQ
+231 EDTAHPAFP
-241 GRVAL
+241 GRVAV

-256 LATVLGLDR
+256 LAGCLGVDR

-270 VHPGPAVRSLLSLL
+270 VHPGPAVRALLNLL
-284 PGRLAAGEDPVELA
+284 PGRLAAGEDRDRLA
-298 DRLILAADLDL
+298 ERLILAAELDL

-318 DFALSGTA
+318 DFVLSGTA
-326 SAQPATAGLT
+326 SGAPATVGAT
-336 LRAASSYR
+336 LRTASSYR

-350 ALSVDAV
+350 ALAVDAV
-357 LRGEVPA
+357 LRGGVPA
-364 GVHFACDVLDPDTV
+364 GVRFACDVLDPDTV
-378 IRHLRFQGVADLRP
+378 VRHLRSHGGADLRL
-392 TGAAADAQQAEQVEE
+392 TGATAGAELEEE